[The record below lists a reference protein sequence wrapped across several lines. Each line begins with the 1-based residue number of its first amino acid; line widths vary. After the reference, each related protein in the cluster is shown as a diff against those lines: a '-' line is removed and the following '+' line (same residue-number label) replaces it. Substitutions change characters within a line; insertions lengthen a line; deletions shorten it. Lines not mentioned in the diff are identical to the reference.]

1 MVRLQGQAVF
11 EGVALGQIAVWQKPG
26 SRVQKENRADTEA
39 ELVRFDEARK
49 QAEAE
54 LDFLYRKT
62 LAEAGKDAAGI
73 FRAHKLI
80 LSDPD
85 YVGAVQKL
93 AQAEAANV
101 EYAVACVGEQFRK
114 MFLAMDNVYMRERA
128 EDVKDV
134 SGRLVEILSGKHTV
148 PGGET
153 SGKEASG
160 KEASGK
166 EASGKEASGKEYG
179 GIILLAEDLTPS
191 ETVQLDRARIRGFVT
206 RYGSANSHT
215 AILARTMNIPALVG
229 VDFPEGLGGR
239 EAALDGCH
247 GVLYIEPEGKVRECL
262 LARRQEEQDRREGL
276 LSLRGER
283 TVTADGREI
292 GLYANIAGASDADAA
307 LENGAEGIGLFRSEF
322 LYLEAADYPD
332 EETQLAAYLAVVE
345 KMQGRPVIIR
355 TMDIGADKRVD
366 YFGLAVEEN
375 PAMGYRAIRIC
386 LERPELFRTQLRAIL
401 RAGASGPVSVMFPM
415 ITSVA
420 EVCEIKKALE
430 EAKAGLAAECLPFGE
445 VELGI
450 MVETPA
456 AALTSDLL
464 AKEVDFFS
472 IGTNDLTQYTL
483 AVDRQNPRLARFFD
497 PHHEAVLRL
506 IRMVVENGHREGCK
520 VGICGELAADAS
532 LTEEFL
538 RMGVDELSV
547 SPAFILPLRE
557 RIRGMQLGSG
567 GRR

>member
-26 SRVQKENRADTEA
+26 GRVQKENRTDTEA

-101 EYAVACVGEQFRK
+101 EYAVACVGEQFRR

-134 SGRLVEILSGKHTV
+134 SGRLVEILSGKHV
-148 PGGET
+148 APGGEP

-160 KEASGK
+160 KER
-166 EASGKEASGKEYG
+166 G

-247 GVLYIEPEGKVRECL
+247 GVLYIEPEGKVRERL
-262 LARRQEEQDRREGL
+262 LALRQEEQDRREGL

-366 YFGLAVEEN
+366 YFGLAAEEN

-430 EAKAGLAAECLPFGE
+430 EAKAGLAAEGLPFGE